1 MQPQKRPLDFHD
13 FADKLKDI
21 IPGSVLYTA
30 VPKPKVDFVRET
42 LSTNETKSEL
52 PNIDDYLVSSRK
64 CFEFFTNIKENFC
77 SGVIAKIEIAT
88 RGQSDNSL
96 WFSFRKGII
105 TASKSHEVMTKMKKV
120 VSGGEGV
127 VNLWSSFQKVSGF
140 TYKNRNIP
148 ALKYGREM
156 EGHAAEKFKEVLS
169 GKEHV

>member
-1 MQPQKRPLDFHD
+1 MLTTPKKNYDHLVQPQKRPLDFHD

-42 LSTNETKSEL
+42 PSTNETKSEL

-64 CFEFFTNIKENFC
+64 CFEFFTNIKENFF

-88 RGQSDNSL
+88 RGQPDNSL

-105 TASKSHEVMTKMKKV
+105 TASKSHEVMAKMKRV
-120 VSGGEGV
+120 VSGGGSA

-140 TYKNRNIP
+140 T
-148 ALKYGREM
+148 
-156 EGHAAEKFKEVLS
+156 
-169 GKEHV
+169 

>member
-1 MQPQKRPLDFHD
+1 M
-13 FADKLKDI
+13 
-21 IPGSVLYTA
+21 
-30 VPKPKVDFVRET
+30 PKPKVDFVRET

-77 SGVIAKIEIAT
+77 SGVIAKIEFAT

-105 TASKSHEVMTKMKKV
+105 TASKSHEVMAKMKRV
-120 VSGGEGV
+120 VSGGGSV

-140 TYKNRNIP
+140 TYKNRKNRNIP
-148 ALKYGREM
+148 AVKCGRET
-156 EGHAAEKFKEVLS
+156 EGHTAEKFKEVLS
-169 GKEHV
+169 GKENENLSVKQCGLFLNKNYPFIGASSDRIM